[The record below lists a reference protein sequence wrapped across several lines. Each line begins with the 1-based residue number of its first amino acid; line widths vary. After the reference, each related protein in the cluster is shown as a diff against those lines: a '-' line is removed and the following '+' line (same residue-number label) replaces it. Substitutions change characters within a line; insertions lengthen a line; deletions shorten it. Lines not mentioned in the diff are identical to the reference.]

1 MSAARVEQTA
11 DVAADSLVRRL
22 VRGLAKVLL
31 LVMVPLVAAALLIGG
46 SLQIIGVPVWQT
58 TVSYIHRQGVQAST
72 TASAEQ
78 SAQSQLKAENAN
90 LQKQVASLNNALNAE
105 KTQEEGLKSQ
115 LNADNAQLSA
125 KRSALVTAKQE
136 ASIVTQMD
144 PAAAAQVLV
153 KLPEAEAGLVL
164 AVLSPGVSSQ
174 VLAQMNPTTAA
185 KLLQVA
191 GTTNVNTANS
201 FAP

>member
-1 MSAARVEQTA
+1 MSAAQVEQTT
-11 DVAADSLVRRL
+11 DVATDSLVRRL
-22 VRGLAKVLL
+22 VRGVAKVLL
-31 LVMVPLVAAALLIGG
+31 LVIVPLMAAALLIGG

-58 TVSYIHRQGVQAST
+58 TRSYIYGQGVQGST
-72 TASAEQ
+72 TASVEQ
-78 SAQSQLKAENAN
+78 SALSQLRAENAT
-90 LQKQVASLNNALNAE
+90 LQKQVTSLNSALSAE
-105 KTQEEGLKSQ
+105 KTQAEGLKSR
-115 LNADNAQLSA
+115 LHADNVQLSA
-125 KRSALVTAKQE
+125 RRSALVTAKQE

-153 KLPEAEAGLVL
+153 KLPEATAGLVL

-201 FAP
+201 IAP

>member
-1 MSAARVEQTA
+1 MSAAQVEQTT

-31 LVMVPLVAAALLIGG
+31 LVIVPLIAAALLIGG
-46 SLQIIGVPVWQT
+46 SLQIIGIPVWQT
-58 TVSYIHRQGVQAST
+58 TLSYIRGQGVQAST
-72 TASAEQ
+72 TTSAEQ
-78 SAQSQLKAENAN
+78 SAMSQVKTENAN
-90 LQKQVASLNNALNAE
+90 LQKQVASLTSALNAE
-105 KTQEEGLKSQ
+105 KSQVQGLRSQ
-115 LNADNAQLSA
+115 LHADNAQLSA

-201 FAP
+201 NAP